1 MTRSSV
7 VRGLIPVLA
16 TPFEPNGDLDTG
28 SLRRLVEFQLASHVD
43 GVAVFGFA
51 SEGFSLTATERQE
64 ILRVVTAATGPDLPV
79 VAGVAATSARDAVE
93 QARAAGE
100 AGASVAMVVPPFMV
114 KPSAAQIVDF
124 YGAVATQGGLPVM
137 VQDAPVST
145 GLTMPV
151 PLIAELAKLDGV
163 DAVKVEAQPTPPKVG
178 AVVAATPPD
187 FLTLGGL
194 NALFVLEEY
203 GRGAAGTM
211 PACEFTD
218 LLRGALDYWQAG
230 EPGPARAAFTS
241 ILPLIRF
248 GLQPGIAW
256 SVHKHVLV
264 GRGIIDSATVR
275 PPATDADAGTLAD
288 LKLLLADHGWA
299 RSCGN
304 WIGAMNGENR

>member
-1 MTRSSV
+1 MTRSSE

-51 SEGFSLTATERQE
+51 SEGFSLTAAERRE
-64 ILRVVTAATGPDLPV
+64 ILRVVTATTGPDLTV

-137 VQDAPVST
+137 VQDAPAST
-145 GLTMPV
+145 GVNMPV
-151 PLIAELAKLDGV
+151 PLIAELSKLDGV
-163 DAVKVEAQPTPPKVG
+163 DSVKVEAQPTPPKVG

-187 FLTLGGL
+187 FHTLGGL
-194 NALFVLEEY
+194 NALFVLEEHA
-203 GRGAAGTM
+203 RGASGTL
-211 PACEFTD
+211 PACEFSD
-218 LLRGALDYWQAG
+218 LLRTALDYWQAG
-230 EPGPARAAFTS
+230 EQGSARAVFTK

-256 SVHKHVLV
+256 SVHKQVLV
-264 GRGIIDSATVR
+264 RRGIIDWATVR
-275 PPATDADAGTLAD
+275 SPATDADAGTLAD
-288 LKLLLADHGWA
+288 LEQLLADHGWA
-299 RSCGN
+299 GSCRS
-304 WIGAMNGENR
+304 WIGPVHGGNR